1 MQKIFYVEDDENIR
15 DLVLYALKSSG
26 FDGRGFENGSAFFD
40 IVTKEIPDLVLLDI
54 MLPDEDGLAV
64 LKSLRQDARL
74 KTVPVIMLTA
84 KGTELDRVTGLD
96 FGADDYITKPFSV
109 LELISRIKAVLRRAA
124 PTEEAS
130 QLAYKDIL
138 MDVDRHTV
146 TSNDKNITLTYKEFE
161 LLHYLLKNI
170 GIVLT
175 REKIMEAIW
184 GFDFEGESRTV
195 DMHIKTLRQ
204 KLGENG
210 AHIATVRGVGYKMGG

>member
-1 MQKIFYVEDDENIR
+1 
-15 DLVLYALKSSG
+15 
-26 FDGRGFENGSAFFD
+26 
-40 IVTKEIPDLVLLDI
+40 
-54 MLPDEDGLAV
+54 
-64 LKSLRQDARL
+64 
-74 KTVPVIMLTA
+74 MLTA

-146 TSNDKNITLTYKEFE
+146 ASNDKNITLTYKEFE

-210 AHIATVRGVGYKMGG
+210 AHIATVRGVDYKMGG